1 MSKAARRFLTVFT
14 LLCMVAVTAFL
25 CIFLLF
31 KIKTIEVTGDVVYE
45 PSAVIDVCGYEVG
58 DNLVLLSTGKQEK
71 DLEEQLPYVEQAEI
85 IRHFPST
92 LEIHITAAQEMA
104 CVASGSQ
111 WFAVSGSG
119 KILEE
124 KTGPD
129 DTAMQVT
136 GLDFTDPQI
145 GSQFQAQDQE
155 HQDAF
160 QTILSTLAD
169 LGAVGE
175 FTSLDLTDLYNITMS
190 YQGRVTFELGSTV
203 GLDSKI
209 QSGYRLVTEQ
219 MEPNDIG
226 TLDLSLVADIGK
238 AYFSANNSASSSSET
253 SSNENSS
260 GESGDNASSS
270 DEGGDTSGENGSDDT
285 SGDTGSSTDSS
296 DGGGDGSSSERDS
309 SQEGDRGGD
318 IPDTIFTG

>member
-14 LLCMVAVTAFL
+14 LLCMVVVTAFL
-25 CIFLLF
+25 CVFLLF
-31 KIKTIEVTGDVVYE
+31 KIKTIEVTGDVIYE
-45 PSAVIDVCGYEVG
+45 QTAIIDVCGYEVG

-71 DLEEQLPYVEQAEI
+71 DLEEQLPYVEKAEI
-85 IRHFPST
+85 IRHFPNT
-92 LEIHITAAQEMA
+92 LEIHITAAQEAA
-104 CVASGSQ
+104 CVSSGSQ

-124 KTGPD
+124 KAGPD
-129 DTAMQVT
+129 DGAMQVT
-136 GLDFTDPQI
+136 GLAFTDPKI

-160 QTILSTLAD
+160 KTILSALTE
-169 LGAVGE
+169 LGAAGE

-203 GLDSKI
+203 GLESKI
-209 QSGYRLVTEQ
+209 ESGYRLVTEQ
-219 MEPNDIG
+219 MEANDTG

-238 AYFSANNSASSSSET
+238 AYFSTSNSTTASSTT
-253 SSNENSS
+253 SDSGNSS
-260 GESGDNASSS
+260 GGDDSSS
-270 DEGGDTSGENGSDDT
+270 DGSGDTSSGEDGTDDA
-285 SGDTGSSTDSS
+285 SGDTGNSADSGDTGEETSSTEDSS
-296 DGGGDGSSSERDS
+296 
-309 SQEGDRGGD
+309 SQNEDRGGD